1 MVAGH
6 LQEKNGIYYMVL
18 SYPSANGKRKNKWI
32 STKLPV
38 KGNKKKA
45 EKMLSEIRQTFV
57 PVEKPMDAEINFSD
71 YMLQWLQIIKPTV
84 ATTTY
89 ASYSSIVQKIVVP
102 YFKKKAIPL
111 AELKAIDIQAFY
123 LNHLE
128 RVSARTVIHYH
139 TLLHRALKYAVK
151 IELIDANPVDKV
163 DRPKAA
169 PFVGSFYDST
179 EVQKLFEAAKGSKL
193 EIPIFLGAFYG
204 LRRSEAIGL
213 KWDAID
219 FQNDTITIRHT
230 VVSCYFDGKQV
241 QKAQDITKTKSS
253 MRTLPL
259 IPAFKELLQHK
270 KQQQNEFQRM
280 CGKSYN
286 KDYLGYICVDE
297 IGKLLSPHYLTEA
310 FAKLLKKHGLRKIRY
325 HDLRHSC
332 ASLLLANGVPMKQI
346 QEWLGHSDF
355 STTANVYAHLECN
368 SKRLSA
374 AAMTNGLQDALNAIS

>member
-102 YFKKKAIPL
+102 YFERKAIPL

-123 LNHLE
+123 LKQLE

-169 PFVGSFYDST
+169 PFVGSFYDSA

-230 VVSCYFDGKQV
+230 VVSCYIDGKRV

-270 KQQQNEFQRM
+270 KQQ
-280 CGKSYN
+280 
-286 KDYLGYICVDE
+286 
-297 IGKLLSPHYLTEA
+297 LSPHYLTEA

-368 SKRLSA
+368 SKRLLA

>member
-32 STKLPV
+32 STKLPI

-45 EKMLSEIRQTFV
+45 EKMLAEVRQTFV

-102 YFKKKAIPL
+102 YFEKKAIPL

-123 LNHLE
+123 LKQLE
-128 RVSARTVIHYH
+128 RVSTRTVIHYH

-169 PFVGSFYDST
+169 PFVGSFYDSA

-213 KWDAID
+213 KWDARD
-219 FQNDTITIRHT
+219 RTGRQARPPSPPNPE
-230 VVSCYFDGKQV
+230 
-241 QKAQDITKTKSS
+241 KS
-253 MRTLPL
+253 RCPPNRCPCRRGT
-259 IPAFKELLQHK
+259 
-270 KQQQNEFQRM
+270 R
-280 CGKSYN
+280 
-286 KDYLGYICVDE
+286 
-297 IGKLLSPHYLTEA
+297 
-310 FAKLLKKHGLRKIRY
+310 
-325 HDLRHSC
+325 
-332 ASLLLANGVPMKQI
+332 
-346 QEWLGHSDF
+346 
-355 STTANVYAHLECN
+355 
-368 SKRLSA
+368 
-374 AAMTNGLQDALNAIS
+374 

>member
-102 YFKKKAIPL
+102 YFERKAIPL

-123 LNHLE
+123 LKQLE

-169 PFVGSFYDST
+169 PFVGSFYDSA
-179 EVQKLFEAAKGSKL
+179 EVQKLFEAAKGVSLKSPSFS
-193 EIPIFLGAFYG
+193 ERFMVC
-204 LRRSEAIGL
+204 RSEAIGL

-230 VVSCYFDGKQV
+230 VVSCYIDGKRV

-259 IPAFKELLQHK
+259 IPAFKEL
-270 KQQQNEFQRM
+270 
-280 CGKSYN
+280 
-286 KDYLGYICVDE
+286 
-297 IGKLLSPHYLTEA
+297 
-310 FAKLLKKHGLRKIRY
+310 FA
-325 HDLRHSC
+325 
-332 ASLLLANGVPMKQI
+332 A
-346 QEWLGHSDF
+346 
-355 STTANVYAHLECN
+355 
-368 SKRLSA
+368 
-374 AAMTNGLQDALNAIS
+374 

>member
-102 YFKKKAIPL
+102 YFEKMAIPL

-123 LNHLE
+123 LKHLE
-128 RVSARTVIHYH
+128 RVSARMVIHYH

-169 PFVGSFYDST
+169 PFVGGFYDSA

-213 KWDAID
+213 EWDAID

-374 AAMTNGLQDALNAIS
+374 AAMTNGLQGALNAIS

>member
-45 EKMLSEIRQTFV
+45 EKMLAEVRQTFV

-71 YMLQWLQIIKPTV
+71 YMLQWLQIVKPTV

-102 YFKKKAIPL
+102 YFEKKAIPL
-111 AELKAIDIQAFY
+111 AELKAIDIQVFY
-123 LNHLE
+123 LKHLE

-169 PFVGSFYDST
+169 PFVGSFYDSA
-179 EVQKLFEAAKGSKL
+179 EVQKLFEAAKGSKF

-230 VVSCYFDGKQV
+230 VVSCYIDGKQV

-297 IGKLLSPHYLTEA
+297 MGKLLSPHYLTEA

>member
-1 MVAGH
+1 M
-6 LQEKNGIYYMVL
+6 
-18 SYPSANGKRKNKWI
+18 
-32 STKLPV
+32 
-38 KGNKKKA
+38 
-45 EKMLSEIRQTFV
+45 
-57 PVEKPMDAEINFSD
+57 
-71 YMLQWLQIIKPTV
+71 
-84 ATTTY
+84 
-89 ASYSSIVQKIVVP
+89 
-102 YFKKKAIPL
+102 
-111 AELKAIDIQAFY
+111 
-123 LNHLE
+123 
-128 RVSARTVIHYH
+128 
-139 TLLHRALKYAVK
+139 
-151 IELIDANPVDKV
+151 

-169 PFVGSFYDST
+169 PFVGGFYDSA

-193 EIPIFLGAFYG
+193 EISIFLGAFYG

-230 VVSCYFDGKQV
+230 VVSCYIDGKQV

-270 KQQQNEFQRM
+270 KKQQNEFQRM
-280 CGKSYN
+280 CGKNYN
-286 KDYLGYICVDE
+286 KDYLGCICVDE
-297 IGKLLSPHYLTEA
+297 MGWLLSPHYLTEA

-346 QEWLGHSDF
+346 QEWLGHGDF

>member
-71 YMLQWLQIIKPTV
+71 YMLQWLQIVKPTV

-102 YFKKKAIPL
+102 YFERKAIPL

-123 LNHLE
+123 LKQLE

-169 PFVGSFYDST
+169 PFVGSFYDSA

-204 LRRSEAIGL
+204 HRPGMGCHR
-213 KWDAID
+213 
-219 FQNDTITIRHT
+219 
-230 VVSCYFDGKQV
+230 
-241 QKAQDITKTKSS
+241 
-253 MRTLPL
+253 LP
-259 IPAFKELLQHK
+259 E
-270 KQQQNEFQRM
+270 
-280 CGKSYN
+280 
-286 KDYLGYICVDE
+286 
-297 IGKLLSPHYLTEA
+297 
-310 FAKLLKKHGLRKIRY
+310 
-325 HDLRHSC
+325 
-332 ASLLLANGVPMKQI
+332 
-346 QEWLGHSDF
+346 
-355 STTANVYAHLECN
+355 
-368 SKRLSA
+368 
-374 AAMTNGLQDALNAIS
+374 

>member
-102 YFKKKAIPL
+102 YFERKAIPL

-123 LNHLE
+123 LKQLE
-128 RVSARTVIHYH
+128 QVSARTVIHYH

-169 PFVGSFYDST
+169 PFVGSFYDSA

-230 VVSCYFDGKQV
+230 VVSCYIDGKQV

-259 IPAFKELLQHK
+259 IPAFKELLLHK
-270 KQQQNEFQRM
+270 QKQQNEFQCM

-297 IGKLLSPHYLTEA
+297 MGKLLSPHYLTEA